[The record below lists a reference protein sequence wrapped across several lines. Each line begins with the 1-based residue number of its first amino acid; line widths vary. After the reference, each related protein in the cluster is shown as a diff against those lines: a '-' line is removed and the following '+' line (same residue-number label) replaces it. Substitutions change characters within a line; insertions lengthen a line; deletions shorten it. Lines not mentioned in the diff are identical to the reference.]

1 MFRKLDVVRGLLLC
15 CFGLFALAAQ
25 ANLPSE
31 ELQLQTLQV
40 YTCRSINSL
49 LLLRGEGFQEG
60 HAAQLEKDLATL
72 DSAIK
77 GYAKSDADLKKAH
90 AEFVTQIRNGISYG
104 PKEEDL
110 PWGYSKDLSRALRD
124 MLNQIE
130 RFVPASADASR
141 IPMWELPVRVEFL
154 ATQYL
159 GRTYLSGLELSREQ
173 PQEYLGQDET
183 VLVPLLSQR
192 IAQLPDGDTT
202 KKLQTRWEY
211 LSKALLDM
219 NSKSNTLVTT
229 SGRPWA
235 PIIVERNARAVS
247 GQLMQISQ
255 AQ

>member
-1 MFRKLDVVRGLLLC
+1 MFDIVRGFMLC

-49 LLLRGEGFQEG
+49 LLLRGEGFQET
-60 HAAQLEKDLATL
+60 HSAQLEKDLATL
-72 DSAIK
+72 DNAIK
-77 GYAKSDADLKKAH
+77 GYPKADDALKKAH
-90 AEFVTQIRNGISYG
+90 EAFVTQIRNGVSYG

-110 PWGYSKDLSRALRD
+110 PWRYNQDLSRSLRD
-124 MLNQIE
+124 LLNQIE
-130 RFVPASADASR
+130 RFVPASADASQ
-141 IPMWELPVRVEFL
+141 IPLWELPVRVEYL

-159 GRTYLSGLELSREQ
+159 GRTYMSGLELAREQ
-173 PQEYLGQDET
+173 PQEYLGQDES

-192 IAQLPDGDTT
+192 IGQLPDSDAT
-202 KKLQTRWEY
+202 KKLRTRWEY

-219 NSKSNTLVTT
+219 NSKSNALVSA

-235 PIIVERNARAVS
+235 PIIVDRNARAVS
-247 GQLMQISQ
+247 GQLMLISQ
-255 AQ
+255 Q

>member
-1 MFRKLDVVRGLLLC
+1 MLRTLDVLRGLLLC
-15 CFGLFALAAQ
+15 CLGFFALCAQ
-25 ANLPSE
+25 ANLPSD
-31 ELQLQTLQV
+31 ELQLQTMQV

-49 LLLRGEGFQEG
+49 LLLRGEGFQEN

-72 DSAIK
+72 DSTLK
-77 GYAKSDADLKKAH
+77 SYARSDTDLKKAH
-90 AEFVTQIRNGISYG
+90 AEFVTQIRNGVSYG

-110 PWGYSKDLSRALRD
+110 PWRYNQDLSRALRD
-124 MLNQIE
+124 LLNQIE
-130 RFVPASADASR
+130 RFVPASANAGQV
-141 IPMWELPVRVEFL
+141 PLWELPVRVEFL

-159 GRTYLSGLELSREQ
+159 GRAYMSGLEISREQ
-173 PQEYLGQDET
+173 PQEYLGQDES

-192 IAQLPDGDTT
+192 IEQLPDGDTT
-202 KKLQTRWEY
+202 KKLQTRWDY

-219 NSKSNTLVTT
+219 NSKSNALVSA

-255 AQ
+255 Q

>member
-1 MFRKLDVVRGLLLC
+1 MLRNLDVVRGFMLC

-49 LLLRGEGFQEG
+49 LLLRGEGFQET

-72 DSAIK
+72 DNAIK
-77 GYAKSDADLKKAH
+77 GFPKADDALKKAH
-90 AEFVTQIRNGISYG
+90 DAFVTQIRNGVSYG

-110 PWGYSKDLSRALRD
+110 PWRYNQDLSRSLRD
-124 MLNQIE
+124 LLNQIE
-130 RFVPASADASR
+130 RYIPASADASQ
-141 IPMWELPVRVEFL
+141 IPLWELPVRVEYL

-159 GRTYLSGLELSREQ
+159 GRTYMSGLELAREQ
-173 PQEYLGQDET
+173 PQEYLGQDES

-192 IAQLPDGDTT
+192 ISQLPDNDAT
-202 KKLQTRWEY
+202 KKLRTRWEY

-219 NSKSNTLVTT
+219 NSKSNALVSA

-235 PIIVERNARAVS
+235 PIIVDRNARAVS
-247 GQLMQISQ
+247 GQLMLISQ
-255 AQ
+255 Q

>member
-1 MFRKLDVVRGLLLC
+1 MFRNLDIVRGFMLC

-49 LLLRGEGFQEG
+49 LLLRGEGFQET

-72 DSAIK
+72 DNAVK
-77 GYAKSDADLKKAH
+77 GYPKADDALRKAH
-90 AEFVTQIRNGISYG
+90 AEFVTQIRNGVSYG

-110 PWGYSKDLSRALRD
+110 PWRYNQDLSRSLRE
-124 MLNQIE
+124 LLTQVE
-130 RFVPASADASR
+130 RFVPASADANQ
-141 IPMWELPVRVEFL
+141 IPLWELPVRVEYL

-159 GRTYLSGLELSREQ
+159 GRAYISGLELSREQ
-173 PQEYLGQDET
+173 PQEYLGQDES
-183 VLVPLLSQR
+183 VLVPLLTQR
-192 IAQLPDGDTT
+192 IDQLPDSDAT
-202 KKLQTRWEY
+202 KKLRTRWEY

-219 NSKSNTLVTT
+219 NSKSNSGVSA

-235 PIIVERNARAVS
+235 PIIVDRNARAVS
-247 GQLMQISQ
+247 GQLMLISQ
-255 AQ
+255 Q

>member
-1 MFRKLDVVRGLLLC
+1 MIRKLDVLRGILLC
-15 CFGLFALAAQ
+15 CFGLVALAAQ
-25 ANLPSE
+25 ANLPSD
-31 ELQLQTLQV
+31 ELQLQTMQV

-49 LLLRGEGFQEG
+49 LLLRGEGFQEN

-90 AEFVTQIRNGISYG
+90 TEFVTQIRNGVSYG
-104 PKEEDL
+104 PKEDDL
-110 PWGYSKDLSRALRD
+110 PWRYNQDLSRALRD
-124 MLNQIE
+124 LLNQIE
-130 RFVPASADASR
+130 RFVPTSADASK

-159 GRTYLSGLELSREQ
+159 GRAYMSGLELSREQ
-173 PQEYLGQDET
+173 PQEYLGQDES
-183 VLVPLLSQR
+183 VLVPLLAQR
-192 IAQLPDGDTT
+192 IGQLPDGDAT

-219 NSKSNTLVTT
+219 NSKSNALVSA

-255 AQ
+255 Q

>member
-1 MFRKLDVVRGLLLC
+1 MFDLVRGFMLC

-49 LLLRGEGFQEG
+49 LLLRGEGFQET

-72 DSAIK
+72 DNAIK
-77 GYAKSDADLKKAH
+77 GFPKADEALKKAH
-90 AEFVTQIRNGISYG
+90 AAFVTQIRNGVSYG

-110 PWGYSKDLSRALRD
+110 PWRYNQDLSRALRD
-124 MLNQIE
+124 LLNQAE
-130 RFVPASADASR
+130 RFVPASADASQ
-141 IPMWELPVRVEFL
+141 IPLWELPVRVEYL

-159 GRTYLSGLELSREQ
+159 GRAYMSGLELAREQ
-173 PQEYLGQDET
+173 PQEYLGQDES

-192 IAQLPDGDTT
+192 IGQLPDSDAT
-202 KKLQTRWEY
+202 KKLRTRWEY

-219 NSKSNTLVTT
+219 NSKSNALVSA

-235 PIIVERNARAVS
+235 PIIVERHARELA
-247 GQLMQISQ
+247 GQLMQLSQ

>member
-1 MFRKLDVVRGLLLC
+1 MFDIVRGFMLC

-49 LLLRGEGFQEG
+49 LLLRGEGFQET

-72 DSAIK
+72 DNAIK
-77 GYAKSDADLKKAH
+77 GFPKADDALKKAH
-90 AEFVTQIRNGISYG
+90 DAFVTQIRNGVSYG

-110 PWGYSKDLSRALRD
+110 PWRYNQDLSRSLRD
-124 MLNQIE
+124 LLNQIE
-130 RFVPASADASR
+130 RYIPASADASQ
-141 IPMWELPVRVEFL
+141 IPLWELPVRVEYL

-159 GRTYLSGLELSREQ
+159 GRTYMSGLELAREQ
-173 PQEYLGQDET
+173 PQEYLGQDES

-192 IAQLPDGDTT
+192 ISQLPDNDAT
-202 KKLQTRWEY
+202 KKLRTRWEY

-219 NSKSNTLVTT
+219 NSKSNALVSA

-235 PIIVERNARAVS
+235 PIIVDRNARAVS
-247 GQLMQISQ
+247 GQLILISQ
-255 AQ
+255 Q

>member
-1 MFRKLDVVRGLLLC
+1 MLRNLDVVRGFMLC

-72 DSAIK
+72 DNAVK
-77 GYAKSDADLKKAH
+77 AYPKADDALRKAH
-90 AEFVTQIRNGISYG
+90 AEFVTQIRNGVSYG

-110 PWGYSKDLSRALRD
+110 PWRYNQDLSRSLRD
-124 MLNQIE
+124 LLNQIE
-130 RFVPASADASR
+130 RFVPATADASQ
-141 IPMWELPVRVEFL
+141 IPLWELPVRVEYL

-159 GRTYLSGLELSREQ
+159 GRAYISGLELAREQ
-173 PQEYLGQDET
+173 PQEYLGQDEG
-183 VLVPLLSQR
+183 VLVPLLTQR
-192 IAQLPDGDTT
+192 IDQLPESDAT
-202 KKLQTRWEY
+202 KKLRTRWEY

-219 NSKSNTLVTT
+219 NSKSNSGVSA

-235 PIIVERNARAVS
+235 PIIVDRNARAVS
-247 GQLMQISQ
+247 GQLMLISQ
-255 AQ
+255 Q

>member
-1 MFRKLDVVRGLLLC
+1 MLRTLDVLRGLLLC
-15 CFGLFALAAQ
+15 YLGLFALCAQ
-25 ANLPSE
+25 ASLPSD
-31 ELQLQTLQV
+31 ELQLQTMQV

-49 LLLRGEGFQEG
+49 LLLRGEGFQEN

-72 DSAIK
+72 DSTLK
-77 GYAKSDADLKKAH
+77 SYARSDTDLKKAH
-90 AEFVTQIRNGISYG
+90 AEFVTQIRNGVSYG

-110 PWGYSKDLSRALRD
+110 PWRYNQDLSRALRD
-124 MLNQIE
+124 LLNQIE
-130 RFVPASADASR
+130 RFVPASANAGQV
-141 IPMWELPVRVEFL
+141 PLWELPVRVEFL

-159 GRTYLSGLELSREQ
+159 GRAYMSGLEISREQ
-173 PQEYLGQDET
+173 PQEYLGQDES

-192 IAQLPDGDTT
+192 IEQLPDGDTT
-202 KKLQTRWEY
+202 KKLQTRWDY

-219 NSKSNTLVTT
+219 NSKSNALVSA

-255 AQ
+255 Q